1 MVMSAA
7 VITVPAFASARD
19 GVRHFFGTRRHADS
33 LALDVGVPARQS
45 GAMGRGWLLSVKQ
58 VHGTDALV
66 VDRPLT
72 ESDQFPGGWD
82 ALVTDQ
88 PGVTVAVRTADCVPV
103 LVHDPGRRVVAAI
116 HAGWRGAVA
125 GIVPKTIALMATRF
139 GSMRSD
145 LRISIGPS
153 AGPCCYEVDDPVLE
167 YLRVGLPDWQ
177 SVVRGYRGHKARLDL
192 KALIRRQVEEL
203 GVSSLSVSAVNL
215 CTICNDQLFYSYR
228 REGRVNG
235 TMVSGITLLS
245 NR

>member
-1 MVMSAA
+1 MSAR

-45 GAMGRGWLLSVKQ
+45 GAKGRGWLLSVKQ

-103 LVHDPGRRVVAAI
+103 LVHDPRRRVVAAI

-125 GIVPKTIALMATRF
+125 GIVPKTIALMAARF
-139 GSMRSD
+139 GSAQLD
-145 LRISIGPS
+145 LRVSIGPS
-153 AGPCCYEVDDPVLE
+153 AGPCCYEVDQPVLDQ
-167 YLRVGLPDWQ
+167 LRAGLPDWQ
-177 SVVRGYRGHKARLDL
+177 SVVRGYQGDKAHLDL
-192 KALIRRQVEEL
+192 KALIRRQVEGQGL
-203 GVSSLSVSAVNL
+203 LARSVSAVNL
-215 CTICNDQLFYSYR
+215 CTICHEELFYSYR
-228 REGRVNG
+228 REGRVKG
-235 TMVSGITLLS
+235 TMVSGITLVS
-245 NR
+245 SR

>member
-1 MVMSAA
+1 
-7 VITVPAFASARD
+7 
-19 GVRHFFGTRRHADS
+19 
-33 LALDVGVPARQS
+33 
-45 GAMGRGWLLSVKQ
+45 

-66 VDRPLT
+66 LDRPLI

-103 LVHDPGRRVVAAI
+103 LVHDPRRRVVAAI

-125 GIVPKTIALMATRF
+125 GIVSKTLTLMANRF

-145 LRISIGPS
+145 LRVSIGPS

-167 YLRVGLPDWQ
+167 QLRMGVPDWE
-177 SVVRGYRGHKARLDL
+177 SVVCDYQGHKARLDL
-192 KALIRRQVEEL
+192 KDLIRRQVEGE
-203 GVSSLSVSAVNL
+203 GVSAPSVSSVNL
-215 CTICNDQLFYSYR
+215 CTICHDQLFYSYR

-245 NR
+245 HR